1 MLRKLIPALLF
12 VLMSTVSAGAF
23 WSSGG
28 YNYMAAEEV
37 QKRLSNGPAMIL
49 VDICPADQFSKG
61 HIAGSIETNAFPV
74 ETEEQRTRLGEVVP
88 QIQASTDDVVIVCPR
103 GGGGAKRTYDFYKS
117 QGVAEERLFIL
128 EKGLEKWP
136 YETQSR

>member
-1 MLRKLIPALLF
+1 MFRKLIPALLI

-28 YNYMAAEEV
+28 YNYIAADEV
-37 QKRLSNGPAMIL
+37 QKRLGSGPAMIL

-61 HIAGSIETNAFPV
+61 HIPGSIETNAYPV
-74 ETEEQRTRLGEVVP
+74 KTEAELASLAKVLP

-103 GGGGAKRTYDFYKS
+103 GGGGAKSTYDFYKS

>member
-1 MLRKLIPALLF
+1 MLKKLIPALLI

-28 YNYMAAEEV
+28 YNYIAAEEV
-37 QKRLSNGPAMIL
+37 QNRLKDGPSMIL
-49 VDICPADQFSKG
+49 VDICPAEQFSKG
-61 HIAGSIETNAFPV
+61 HIPGSIETNAFPV
-74 ETEEQRTRLGEVVP
+74 ETEAQRDSLGKVVP
-88 QIQASTDDVVIVCPR
+88 HIQASTDDVIIVCPR
-103 GGGGAKRTYDFYKS
+103 GGGGAKKTYDFYKS

>member
-1 MLRKLIPALLF
+1 MLKKLIPALLI
-12 VLMSTVSAGAF
+12 VLMSTLSA

-28 YNYMAAEEV
+28 YNYLAAEEV
-37 QKRLSNGPAMIL
+37 QKRLTDGPSMIL

-61 HIAGSIETNAFPV
+61 HIPGSIETNAFPV
-74 ETEEQRTRLGEVVP
+74 ETEEQRARLGEVVP
-88 QIQASTDDVVIVCPR
+88 HIQASTDDVVIVCPR